1 MARKTKAQIRKER
14 QTEIAEW
21 IAIPILLGLMVLGL
35 LRSGIVGAFLY
46 DLERYLFGSL
56 FYVYMIAV
64 VILIG
69 VNKISRRTGNST
81 KSPLPV
87 ILLIIAG
94 LLLCTWFE
102 NPQLSGTAIVE
113 PYIRNITSYFGAQAV
128 SQDMTGGILGAF
140 LYAVCETL
148 FGRSG
153 VIVVVVVLVV
163 ISSFL
168 LFSVDVYK
176 SAAKSVYSFL
186 APPEKEIEETVEEE
200 KEPANL
206 WTMIDEHRER
216 KRQKLGEIKADDL
229 TVEKDDTDLLIQEEN
244 REKPVLQNEPYM
256 SRLVNIKADDT
267 KEEIPVVHIPG
278 KTISDNRSVFINVDD
293 LNDPFDTGMED
304 NASLLQQTSAEPFV
318 DDLADTQPIS
328 TVEIQDEAV
337 IEELVETQVQHE
349 TLPVEKK
356 TKKESLTGMK
366 KLNADYRVPTPRMI
380 HSLLDPLP
388 PHNSNS
394 SNVQTAK
401 QRGEQLIS
409 ILKNFDINAQL
420 IDIHIGPSVTQ
431 FEIRPDATVKVSRI
445 LSLTDNIK
453 MALAVKDV
461 RIEAPIPGRNAVGIE
476 VPNDHSTPVKMREL
490 IETTSE
496 SDRKQPLLFYIGK
509 NLLGQTVTCRLN
521 KMPHLLIAGATG
533 SGKSVCMN
541 SIITSLLLRTH
552 PDDVK
557 MLLIDPKKVEFTPYH
572 KIPHLIGPVI
582 NDPNQANSAL
592 KAIVQI
598 MDERYNIFAAAGVR
612 NIEVFNEKVAAQN
625 GRPNPDGSPCPKKMP
640 YIVVIIDELADLM
653 AVAGKD
659 VEQSIQRITQ
669 LARAAGIHLIV
680 ATQRPSVDVI
690 TGIIKANIPSRIAF
704 AVSSGTDSRTILD
717 HVGAE
722 RLLGNGDLLYMPI
735 GQSGSERVQGV
746 FVTDEEVQR
755 ITEWCSSRG
764 TPEYNDKFVLLEG
777 VENGEFAGGI
787 GITDDPMFDQVK
799 EYVIEAQKAS
809 TSLLQRRFGIG
820 YNRAARMIDALE
832 ETGVIGPAQ
841 GSRPREV
848 FIKPDS
854 NVRKTETGDIIE

>member
-1 MARKTKAQIRKER
+1 MPRKTKAQLKKEKR
-14 QTEIAEW
+14 METAEW
-21 IAIPILLGLMVLGL
+21 IAIPILLGLMILGL
-35 LRSGIVGAFLY
+35 LRSGIVGVFLFH
-46 DLERYLFGSL
+46 LEQYLFGTF
-56 FYVYMIAV
+56 FYAYFIAAAG
-64 VILIG
+64 LLA
-69 VNKISRRTGNST
+69 VNKIRRHSGEEMKNPV
-81 KSPLPV
+81 PL
-87 ILLIIAG
+87 LLLVTAG
-94 LLLCTWFE
+94 LLLCTWLE
-102 NPQLSGTAIVE
+102 NPEVTGMAAVT
-113 PYIRNITSYFGAQAV
+113 PYIRELPSYFASG
-128 SQDMTGGILGAF
+128 SEMTGVSGGLLGAV
-140 LYAVCETL
+140 LYAVCGTL
-148 FGRSG
+148 FGRAGSVV
-153 VIVVVVVLVV
+153 VIVVLVI
-163 ISSFL
+163 ISCFL
-168 LFSVDVYK
+168 LVSLDVYK
-176 SAAKSVYSFL
+176 NAFRSVAAFF
-186 APPEKEIEETVEEE
+186 ARPEKEEEEEPEEE

-206 WTMIDEHRER
+206 WNMIDEHKE
-216 KRQKLGEIKADDL
+216 KRRARLVEIKADD
-229 TVEKDDTDLLIQEEN
+229 TPVEQDDTDLLIHEETKQLPHLQE
-244 REKPVLQNEPYM
+244 EPYM
-256 SRLVNIKADDT
+256 SKLVNIRADET
-267 KEEIPVVHIPG
+267 EEEIPVVKIPG
-278 KTISDNRSVFINVDD
+278 KTVSDAKSVFINVDE
-293 LNDPFDTGMED
+293 LEDPLENRYED
-304 NASLLQQTSAEPFV
+304 NASLITPMGVVEEEAEEDPEE
-318 DDLADTQPIS
+318 TQKLP
-328 TVEIQDEAV
+328 TVTLSQEPV
-337 IEELVETQVQHE
+337 IEETEEPEQ
-349 TLPVEKK
+349 PVPEVKK
-356 TKKESLTGMK
+356 ETKKESLTRQK
-366 KLNADYRVPTPRMI
+366 KLNADYKVPSARVI
-380 HSLLDPLP
+380 HSLLDPIP
-388 PHNSNS
+388 VTKNAAENARA
-394 SNVQTAK
+394 AK
-401 QRGEQLIS
+401 ERGEQLIS
-409 ILKNFDINAQL
+409 ILNNFDISAKL
-420 IDIHIGPSVTQ
+420 LDVHIGPSVTQ
-431 FEIRPDATVKVSRI
+431 FEIRPDASVKVSKI
-445 LSLTDNIK
+445 LSLADNIK

-476 VPNDHSTPVKMREL
+476 VPNEHATPVKMREL
-490 IETTSE
+490 IES
-496 SDRKQPLLFYIGK
+496 SSQADNRQPLLFYVGK

-612 NIEVFNEKVAAQN
+612 NIEVFNQKVEQQG
-625 GRPNPDGSPCPKKMP
+625 GRPNPDGSPAPKKMP

-777 VENGEFAGGI
+777 VENGDFAGGI

-841 GSRPREV
+841 GSKPREV
-848 FIKPDS
+848 YIKPDQ
-854 NVRKTETGDIIE
+854 NVKRTETGDIIE